1 MKQMLS
7 YAITD
12 PKLYSNLKDS
22 FFKFERLQTADFIL
36 FRDKICSDYVKKAE
50 IFMSL
55 KPNFK
60 AKFIVHNDLNLALNL
75 KADGIHF
82 SSNLIANLKN
92 TPQSLIK
99 FASTHNE
106 KEIEDAIKLGADFIT
121 FSPIF
126 STPNKGEPVG
136 IETLK
141 KIVLN
146 SSVKV
151 FGLGGITTKK
161 HIKMVELAKA
171 AGFASIRY
179 FAN

>member
-1 MKQMLS
+1 MLS

-60 AKFIVHNDLNLALNL
+60 AKFIIHNDLNLALNL

-126 STPNKGEPVG
+126 LTPNKGEPVG

>member
-1 MKQMLS
+1 MLS

-55 KPNFK
+55 KLNFK
-60 AKFIVHNDLNLALNL
+60 AKFIIHNDLNLALNL

>member
-1 MKQMLS
+1 
-7 YAITD
+7 
-12 PKLYSNLKDS
+12 
-22 FFKFERLQTADFIL
+22 
-36 FRDKICSDYVKKAE
+36 
-50 IFMSL
+50 MSL

-60 AKFIVHNDLNLALNL
+60 AKFIIHNDLNLALNL

>member
-1 MKQMLS
+1 MLS

-22 FFKFERLQTADFIL
+22 FFKFERLQIADFIL

-60 AKFIVHNDLNLALNL
+60 AKFIIHNDLNLALNL

-151 FGLGGITTKK
+151 FGLGGITTKE

>member
-1 MKQMLS
+1 MLS

-60 AKFIVHNDLNLALNL
+60 AKFIIHNDLNLALNL

>member
-1 MKQMLS
+1 
-7 YAITD
+7 
-12 PKLYSNLKDS
+12 
-22 FFKFERLQTADFIL
+22 
-36 FRDKICSDYVKKAE
+36 

-60 AKFIVHNDLNLALNL
+60 AKFIIHNDLNLALNL

>member
-1 MKQMLS
+1 MLS

-22 FFKFERLQTADFIL
+22 FFKFERIQTADFIL

-60 AKFIVHNDLNLALNL
+60 AKFIIHNDLNLALNL

>member
-1 MKQMLS
+1 MLS

>member
-1 MKQMLS
+1 MLS

-12 PKLYSNLKDS
+12 PKLYPNLKDS
-22 FFKFERLQTADFIL
+22 FFKFKRLKTADFIL
-36 FRDKICSDYVKKAE
+36 FRDKICNDYAKKAE

-60 AKFIVHNDLNLALNL
+60 AKFIIHNDINLALNL
-75 KADGIHF
+75 NADGIHF
-82 SSNLIANLKN
+82 SSNLIVNLKN
-92 TPQSLIK
+92 VPQNLIK

-106 KEIEDAIKLGADFIT
+106 KEIEDAIKFGADFIT

-136 IETLK
+136 IETLR

-146 SSVKV
+146 SSIKV
-151 FGLGGITTKK
+151 FGLGGIVTKK
-161 HIKMVELAKA
+161 HIKMVELTKA
-171 AGFASIRY
+171 TGFASIRY